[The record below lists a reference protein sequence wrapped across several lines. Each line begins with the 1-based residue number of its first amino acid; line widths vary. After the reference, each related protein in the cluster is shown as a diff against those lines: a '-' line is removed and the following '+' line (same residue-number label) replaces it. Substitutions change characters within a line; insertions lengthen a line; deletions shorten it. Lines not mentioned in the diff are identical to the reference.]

1 MMNCFEARQDFVS
14 FWQSALDSEHRR
26 ELLAHLKGCARCD
39 RAFRA
44 FALTAPML
52 HFRDAPAGEVVA
64 HEAMADH
71 NAMADEDRISAPPR
85 AVLQEGPH
93 TAPHVERNVQPS
105 ASIEM
110 PINMSGVRHTDAHR
124 AAEILRRASV
134 YRLAER
140 RPSRQW
146 RDAAA
151 GLSAVAAAVLLAY
164 FSVATPSQSFD
175 EALINSDSI
184 SETVAQPDT
193 DFLGQQIPSIP
204 AVSNDLAG

>member
-14 FWQSALDSEHRR
+14 FWQSALDGERRR
-26 ELLAHLKGCARCD
+26 ELLAHLKGCAKCD

-52 HFRDAPAGEVVA
+52 HLKGVAVAG
-64 HEAMADH
+64 
-71 NAMADEDRISAPPR
+71 EDRIS
-85 AVLQEGPH
+85 ETPH
-93 TAPHVERNVQPS
+93 TAPQDVPRATPHAAQNVP
-105 ASIEM
+105 IDM
-110 PINMSGVRHTDAHR
+110 PVDMSGVRRADAPR
-124 AAEILRRASV
+124 VAEILRRASV

-140 RPSRQW
+140 RPSRPW

-164 FSVATPSQSFD
+164 FSVAAPSQSFD
-175 EALINSDSI
+175 EALTNSDSV

-193 DFLGQQIPSIP
+193 DFLGQQVPSMP

>member
-1 MMNCFEARQDFVS
+1 MMNCFEARQDFVG
-14 FWQSALDSEHRR
+14 FWRGALDGERRR
-26 ELLAHLKGCARCD
+26 ELLAHLKGCSKCD

-52 HFRDAPAGEVVA
+52 HSKGEATLEAG
-64 HEAMADH
+64 
-71 NAMADEDRISAPPR
+71 ISAPP
-85 AVLQEGPH
+85 H
-93 TAPHVERNVQPS
+93 TAPQDDQHLTPPVAQNAPQN
-105 ASIEM
+105 A
-110 PINMSGVRHTDAHR
+110 PIDMNGVRRADAQR

-164 FSVATPSQSFD
+164 FSVAAPSQSFD
-175 EALINSDSI
+175 DALTSSDSI
-184 SETVAQPDT
+184 SETIAQPDN
-193 DFLGQQIPSIP
+193 DLLGQQIPSIP
-204 AVSNDLAG
+204 AVSNDIVG

>member
-1 MMNCFEARQDFVS
+1 MMNCFEVRQDFVG
-14 FWQSALDSEHRR
+14 FWQRGLDGERRR
-26 ELLAHLKGCARCD
+26 ELLGHLKGCFKCD

-52 HFRDAPAGEVVA
+52 HCGGGAAAEAHLNATPHIAPRVPVDVPMNMNGIRGADA
-64 HEAMADH
+64 
-71 NAMADEDRISAPPR
+71 R
-85 AVLQEGPH
+85 
-93 TAPHVERNVQPS
+93 
-105 ASIEM
+105 
-110 PINMSGVRHTDAHR
+110 R

-164 FSVATPSQSFD
+164 FSVAAPVQSFD
-175 EALINSDSI
+175 DALVNSDSI
-184 SETVAQPDT
+184 SETAAQPDT
-193 DFLGQQIPSIP
+193 DLLGQQIPSIP
-204 AVSNDLAG
+204 AVDSDLAG

>member
-14 FWQSALDSEHRR
+14 FWQSALDGERRR
-26 ELLAHLKGCARCD
+26 ELLAHLKGCAKCD

-52 HFRDAPAGEVVA
+52 HLKGVAVAG
-64 HEAMADH
+64 
-71 NAMADEDRISAPPR
+71 EDRISAT
-85 AVLQEGPH
+85 PH
-93 TAPHVERNVQPS
+93 TAPQDVPRATPHAAQNVP
-105 ASIEM
+105 IDM
-110 PINMSGVRHTDAHR
+110 PVDMSGVRRADAPR
-124 AAEILRRASV
+124 VAEILRRASV

-140 RPSRQW
+140 RPSRPW

-164 FSVATPSQSFD
+164 FSVAAPSQSFD
-175 EALINSDSI
+175 EALTNSDSV

-193 DFLGQQIPSIP
+193 DFLGQQVPSMP

>member
-1 MMNCFEARQDFVS
+1 MNCFEARQDFVG
-14 FWQSALDSEHRR
+14 FWRSALDGERR
-26 ELLAHLKGCARCD
+26 LELLGHLKGCAKCD

-52 HFRDAPAGEVVA
+52 HARDAA
-64 HEAMADH
+64 
-71 NAMADEDRISAPPR
+71 ADEAVAERDRISA
-85 AVLQEGPH
+85 
-93 TAPHVERNVQPS
+93 TPHVEQITPRHTSSN
-105 ASIEM
+105 M
-110 PINMSGVRHTDAHR
+110 PFDMSGVRRADAPR
-124 AAEILRRASV
+124 VDEILRRASV

-140 RPSRQW
+140 RLSRPW

-164 FSVATPSQSFD
+164 FSMAAPSQSFD

-193 DFLGQQIPSIP
+193 DFLGQQMPSMP

>member
-14 FWQSALDSEHRR
+14 FWQSALDGERRR
-26 ELLAHLKGCARCD
+26 ELLAHLKGCAKCD

-52 HFRDAPAGEVVA
+52 HLKGVAVAG
-64 HEAMADH
+64 
-71 NAMADEDRISAPPR
+71 EDRIS
-85 AVLQEGPH
+85 ETPH
-93 TAPHVERNVQPS
+93 TAPQDVPRATPHAAQNVP
-105 ASIEM
+105 IDM
-110 PINMSGVRHTDAHR
+110 PVDMSGVRRADAPR
-124 AAEILRRASV
+124 VAEILRRASV

-140 RPSRQW
+140 RPSRPW

-164 FSVATPSQSFD
+164 FSVAAPSQSFD
-175 EALINSDSI
+175 EALTNTDSV

-193 DFLGQQIPSIP
+193 DFLGQQMPSMP

>member
-14 FWQSALDSEHRR
+14 FWRRALDGERRR
-26 ELLAHLKGCARCD
+26 ELLAHLEGCSKCD

-52 HFRDAPAGEVVA
+52 HAGGAAATAESALSATLRGTPRDLAQV
-64 HEAMADH
+64 
-71 NAMADEDRISAPPR
+71 
-85 AVLQEGPH
+85 
-93 TAPHVERNVQPS
+93 APHVPRN
-105 ASIEM
+105 A
-110 PINMSGVRHTDAHR
+110 PIGMTIDLNGVRSADADR

-140 RPSRQW
+140 WPSRAW

-164 FSVATPSQSFD
+164 FSVAAPSLSFD
-175 EALINSDSI
+175 DILANSDSI
-184 SETVAQPDT
+184 SETAEQPDT
-193 DFLGQQIPSIP
+193 DFLGQQVPSMP

>member
-1 MMNCFEARQDFVS
+1 MMNCFEARQDFVG
-14 FWQSALDSEHRR
+14 FWQSALDGERRR
-26 ELLAHLKGCARCD
+26 ELLAHLKGCAKCD

-52 HFRDAPAGEVVA
+52 HARGAA
-64 HEAMADH
+64 
-71 NAMADEDRISAPPR
+71 ADEAGAYGDRISATPYVEQSTPR
-85 AVLQEGPH
+85 H
-93 TAPHVERNVQPS
+93 
-105 ASIEM
+105 ASSSM
-110 PINMSGVRHTDAHR
+110 PIDMNGMRRADAHR
-124 AAEILRRASV
+124 VDEILRRASV

-151 GLSAVAAAVLLAY
+151 GLSAMVAAVLLAY
-164 FSVATPSQSFD
+164 FSVAAPSQSFD
-175 EALINSDSI
+175 EALINTDSI

-193 DFLGQQIPSIP
+193 DFLGQQIPSMP